1 MTKEVR
7 DLTWHFNQAR
17 KKVRELGYKNL
28 LDLDIKG
35 SVEHKQLIRDI
46 YKSPQPLT
54 RFENKG

>member
-7 DLTWHFNQAR
+7 DLTWHFNEAR

-46 YKSPQPLT
+46 YDSP
-54 RFENKG
+54 

>member
-7 DLTWHFNQAR
+7 DLTWHFAQAR
-17 KKVRELGYKNL
+17 KKVRELGYKDL

-46 YKSPQPLT
+46 YNTPDTATS
-54 RFENKG
+54 FEYKR